1 MQLDELII
9 TMFCQVD
16 DFVTTHFP
24 ARRLRQ
30 RGPLPHLSD
39 SETMT
44 MELVGEYLGLNT
56 EKAIYQYFHRHWRH
70 FFPRL
75 PDRSN
80 FVRQCAATGWLKH
93 RFLNFLTRAE
103 ATFIQ
108 LIDSMPLQVCEFV
121 RARRCRLFRGQASY
135 GKWFGQTIYGF
146 KLHLKLTGRGLVRA
160 FALTPA
166 KTSDVTVVPEL
177 VESDRH
183 GWLVGDKGYRSKP
196 LQQSLWQ
203 ERQVMLHTPVR
214 RNEKTPQLAPAALHQ
229 RLVGMRRLIETVN
242 GPLEQQFHIK
252 NVWARDLWH
261 LMVRVVRKLLAHAMC
276 VLLNLRLGRDPLK
289 LKGLVA

>member
-1 MQLDELII
+1 MQLDELIV
-9 TMFCQVD
+9 TVFCRID
-16 DFVTTHFP
+16 DVVKAHVP
-24 ARRLRQ
+24 VRSLRQ
-30 RGPLPHLSD
+30 RGPLPHLAD
-39 SETMT
+39 SEVIT

-56 EKAIYQYFHRHWRH
+56 EKAIYQYFTRHWRH

-80 FVRQCAATGWLKH
+80 FVRQCANTGGLK
-93 RFLNFLTRAE
+93 RRLLDALTRAE
-103 ATFIQ
+103 DTFIQ
-108 LIDSMPLQVCEFV
+108 LIDSMPLHVCEFV

-146 KLHLKLTGRGLVRA
+146 KLHLKLTVRGLVRA

-177 VESDRH
+177 VEADHH
-183 GWLVGDKGYRSKP
+183 GWVVGDKGYRSKP
-196 LQQSLWQ
+196 LAQQLWQ
-203 ERQVMLHTPVR
+203 AQQLVLHTPVR
-214 RNEKTPQLAPAALHQ
+214 RNEKTPQLAPPALHH

-242 GPLEQQFHIK
+242 GQLEQQFQIK
-252 NVWARDLWH
+252 DVWARDLWH
-261 LMVRVVRKLLAHAMC
+261 LTVRIVRKLLAHALC
-276 VLLNLRLGRDPLK
+276 VLLNIQLGRDPLK